1 MKHGVTKFSFSK
13 SNQAEKKVLGSVKT
27 CFLCTLW
34 HSVGEKELF
43 REGIYPS
50 ILLHKCPRIYN
61 TANWRTILTLFLC
74 PCYRYERRNFGNT
87 CTLSPVLETF
97 NDPKVNV
104 WGRILQIPW
113 SYPLQAS
120 SVFYGLQAHQVKP
133 GYNGACMSSILS
145 PHIAT
150 YIQKLLLKLCKSG
163 YCHHDCWTILEN
175 LVLWFMKTQ
184 YP

>member
-1 MKHGVTKFSFSK
+1 MWPAKPKIFT
-13 SNQAEKKVLGSVKT
+13 
-27 CFLCTLW
+27 
-34 HSVGEKELF
+34 
-43 REGIYPS
+43 
-50 ILLHKCPRIYN
+50 
-61 TANWRTILTLFLC
+61 LC
-74 PCYRYERRNFGNT
+74 PFTE
-87 CTLSPVLETF
+87 TLPNSVLETWHILQVWNPISF
-97 NDPKVNV
+97 PLNLWIYDLLITNRMWWISCCMIDPKVNV

-184 YP
+184 HP